1 MKIRNSKFEI
11 RNNIQNQNPNN
22 KIPIVYFLPVDEIN
36 AENLV
41 KLFETAGFGAI
52 IEKDAPV
59 AVKVHFGEMGNTA
72 YLKPHNVKPVTEK
85 ILSLGGKPFLTD
97 ANTLYK
103 GTRGDAVSHTKT
115 ALAHGYD
122 FAPVVIA
129 DGRTGKD
136 LYKVRVDLE
145 HFKEVNIGAGV
156 KDAHSMIVM
165 THFKGHEVTGFG
177 GAIKNVGMG
186 LGSRSGKQQMH
197 ADVRPEVNIE
207 KCTGCGLCEK
217 WCPQDA
223 INLEGKKACLPA
235 GRAVIDLSK
244 CIGCAECIVTCEF
257 NAIAIQWNGSPSSL
271 QEKMA
276 EYCFGAVKGKKCGYF
291 NFIIDVSPNCD
302 CYGHNGTPI
311 VKDVGVLASFDPV
324 AIDQAS
330 VDLAA
335 EAAGFDII
343 KMTWPDIDYT
353 VQLERAERLGLGL
366 RKYELVKA

>member
-1 MKIRNSKFEI
+1 MKTPK
-11 RNNIQNQNPNN
+11 
-22 KIPIVYFLPVDEIN
+22 VYFLPVEKIS

-41 KLFETAGFGAI
+41 RLFEAAGFENLV
-52 IEKDAPV
+52 EKDELT

-72 YLKPHNVKPVTEK
+72 YLKPRNVKPIVEK
-85 ILSLGGKPFLTD
+85 IRLLGGSPFLTD

-122 FAPVVIA
+122 FAPIVIA

-136 LYKVRVDLE
+136 YYKVPVNLK
-145 HFKEVNIGAGV
+145 HFREVNIGSGV
-156 KDAHSMIVM
+156 KDVCSMIVM

-197 ADVRPEVNIE
+197 ADVKPEVNMD
-207 KCTGCGLCEK
+207 KCNGCGLCIK

-223 INLEGKKACLPA
+223 IELIVDK
-235 GRAVIDLSK
+235 AVIDLKK

-257 NAIAIQWNGSPSSL
+257 NAIAIQWNGSPASL

-276 EYCFGAVKGKKCGYF
+276 EYCYGAVKDKKCGYF
-291 NFIIDVSPNCD
+291 NFVIDVSPNCD
-302 CYGHNGTPI
+302 CYGFNGPPI
-311 VKDVGVLASFDPV
+311 VKDIGVLASSDPV

-330 VDLAA
+330 VDLVS
-335 EAAGFDII
+335 EKAGTDII
-343 KMTWPDIDYT
+343 KKTWPQIDHS
-353 VQLERAERLGLGL
+353 VQLETAEKIGLGL
-366 RKYELVKA
+366 RKYELVRV